1 MRMILGASLLLAV
14 AAAASLMTGP
24 VGWSDLDHQLLLLR
38 LVRLLAGIL
47 AGAALAVAG
56 VLMQG
61 LFRNPLASPSVTGV
75 SAGAALGVELA
86 LMGSVLMPGLLTI
99 LPAACLRPA
108 AGCAGAALALG
119 CLLAVARRRG
129 DITSVVLLGMVLSM
143 LFSALGAYLLS
154 LANDRWEL
162 GRILVTFTLG
172 GIDTATGR
180 SVAVAT
186 PLVAVALGA
195 SWCWGRTL
203 DVALSGEREAAS
215 LGVDTVAMM
224 RWALV
229 WTAVLA
235 AAAVTLGGGIGFV
248 GLIVPNVLR
257 AYLGPGHRQL
267 IVACALGGAAFLTAA
282 DVCARVLHPGPGE
295 IPLGAITSL
304 VGAPFFIW
312 FFTRERAAG
321 RL

>member
-1 MRMILGASLLLAV
+1 MRLMLGISLLLAV
-14 AAAASLMTGP
+14 AAAASLLTGP
-24 VGWSDLDHQLLLLR
+24 VGWSDLDHQLLALR
-38 LVRLLAGIL
+38 LIRLLAGIL

-86 LMGSVLMPGLLTI
+86 LMGSVLLPGLVTI
-99 LPAACLRPA
+99 VPAACLRPA
-108 AGCAGAALALG
+108 AGFAGAALALG

-235 AAAVTLGGGIGFV
+235 TAAVTLGGGIGFV

-257 AYLGPGHRQL
+257 AYLGPGHRSL
-267 IVACALGGAAFLTAA
+267 IVASALGGAAFLTAA